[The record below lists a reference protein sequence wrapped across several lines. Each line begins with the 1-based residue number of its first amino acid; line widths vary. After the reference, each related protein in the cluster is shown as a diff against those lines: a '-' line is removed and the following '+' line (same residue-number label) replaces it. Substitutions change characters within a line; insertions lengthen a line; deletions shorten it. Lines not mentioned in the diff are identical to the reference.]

1 MIPKRKTRRWFSPL
15 SARILAIM
23 LLPILLLLIGL
34 VSVDQYRQV
43 LISAEL
49 EALERQGKTLARSL
63 ALADAEN
70 APIAQRSLSPKSLQ
84 HLLPLVG
91 YGSSLRARVYQP
103 SGQLIADTARNRQR
117 GAAVRMRRHSEQN
130 MPREMR
136 SRIAEF
142 LGNMGRRLNAEE
154 RLPVFNDSRL
164 IYAQQLP
171 ILEVALTGEQGRAA
185 WRNRDGRLVLA
196 VALPIQDVRVVRGA
210 LLMTTSAR
218 KIENDIEQVQWA
230 FLQVFALVLI
240 LTIILGLYL
249 SRSITRPIRQ
259 LAKAAHD
266 IRHQSDRKQPLV
278 GLPERHDEIGDLSN
292 ALREMTDDLQER
304 IQATAG
310 FAADV
315 AHELKNPLTSLRSA
329 IETAQIVKDEES
341 REQLMGVILADIGRL
356 DRLISDISQASRV
369 DAELAAPAPDL
380 TDFGGLVSS
389 WVDVTQDRLDNIQIV
404 LNAPEA
410 ALPVQ
415 LHTSRIVQ
423 ILDNLLDNARGF
435 HPEAK
440 PLELTLS
447 KEKNMAVL
455 EFADSGPGVSPRNL
469 ESIFKRFYTERPSA
483 ERFGSHSGLG
493 LSIARQIAV
502 AHSGTLNV
510 HNRVEGGA
518 CFTLRLP
525 LVADEIRAKS

>member
-1 MIPKRKTRRWFSPL
+1 MVSSQKRKGWVSPL

-23 LLPILLLLIGL
+23 LLPVLLLLIGL
-34 VSVDQYRQV
+34 ISVDQYRQV

-70 APIAQRSLSPKSLQ
+70 APIAQRRLSPKTLQ

-103 SGQLIADTARNRQR
+103 SGQLIADTARNRQT
-117 GAAVRMRRHSEQN
+117 GANVRMRRHKDDN
-130 MPREMR
+130 MPRMMR
-136 SRIAEF
+136 SGIAEF
-142 LGNMGRRLNAEE
+142 LGNLGRRLNAEE

-171 ILEVALTGEQGRAA
+171 ILVSALGGEGGRTA
-185 WRNRDGRLVLA
+185 WQSRQGRLVLA

-210 LLMTTSAR
+210 LLMTTSAG
-218 KIENDIEQVQWA
+218 KIERDIEQVQWA
-230 FLQVFALVLI
+230 FMQVFALVLI
-240 LTIILGLYL
+240 VTIILGLYL

-259 LAKAAHD
+259 LAKAAHQ
-266 IRHQSDRKQPLV
+266 IRYQSDGVKPLES
-278 GLPERHDEIGDLSN
+278 LPERHDEIGELSS
-292 ALREMTDDLQER
+292 ALRDMTDDLQDR

-329 IETAQIVKDEES
+329 VETVHIVKDKK
-341 REQLMGVILADIGRL
+341 RRDQLMDVILADISRL

-380 TDFGGLVSS
+380 TDLRDLISS
-389 WVDVTQDRLDNIQIV
+389 WVDVSSDRLADCKITFKTSDQ
-404 LNAPEA
+404 

-415 LHTSRIVQ
+415 LHTGRIVQ
-423 ILDNLLDNARGF
+423 ILDNLLDNALSF
-435 HPEAK
+435 HPAEK
-440 PLELTLS
+440 PIELAVYAEQT
-447 KEKNMAVL
+447 MAVL
-455 EFADSGPGVSPRNL
+455 EFADAGPGISPRNL
-469 ESIFKRFYTERPSA
+469 ERIFERFYTERSGQA
-483 ERFGSHSGLG
+483 VFGTHSGLG

-502 AHSGTLNV
+502 AHGGRLDV
-510 HNRVEGGA
+510 HNRKAGGA
-518 CFTLRLP
+518 CFCLKLP
-525 LVADEIRAKS
+525 LVKS